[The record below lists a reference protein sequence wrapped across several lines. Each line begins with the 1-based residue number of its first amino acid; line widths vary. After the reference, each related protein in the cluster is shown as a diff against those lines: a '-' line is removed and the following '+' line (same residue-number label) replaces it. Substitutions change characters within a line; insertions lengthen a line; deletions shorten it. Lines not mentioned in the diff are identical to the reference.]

1 MQVDSCYNSG
11 LDTVCPVSV
20 FRPSSHHHQLSH
32 FVSLLPDAM
41 SWPDGEEEERSG
53 EGRGWGG
60 GGKKRERCHCIHSQR
75 CRKVFIMALSVIAK
89 D

>member
-20 FRPSSHHHQLSH
+20 FRPSSHHHKLSH

-53 EGRGWGG
+53 EGRGGEKRQEEGRRRGG
-60 GGKKRERCHCIHSQR
+60 E
-75 CRKVFIMALSVIAK
+75 RKVSLHTYSET
-89 D
+89 

>member
-20 FRPSSHHHQLSH
+20 FRPSSHHHKLSH

-53 EGRGWGG
+53 EGRGWGWG
-60 GGKKRERCHCIHSQR
+60 VGRRE
-75 CRKVFIMALSVIAK
+75 KGVIAYILK
-89 D
+89 DVEKCSLWHCL

>member
-60 GGKKRERCHCIHSQR
+60 GRRE
-75 CRKVFIMALSVIAK
+75 KGVIAYIVK
-89 D
+89 DVEKCSLWHCL